1 LEQDQNLQ
9 RITILGTTH
18 VDKSSVE
25 RVRVTISDVRPSVVA
40 VELDEERLI
49 ALRDPDR
56 DKLDSPIRSG
66 LLPWL
71 LALLERSVGSLTEVF
86 PGSEMLEAVDEAER
100 VGAKTIMIDR
110 PIQSILKEIGEVPL
124 LEKLRIG
131 LDVVAALF
139 AISTGRTTTHV
150 TKSDFDELIAD
161 FEAKYP
167 TLFRILV
174 KERDQYMADRL
185 QEIMESTTGPVIAVV
200 GLGHVKGIKQHLALG
215 RQAPSKADFGLRYE
229 WTLRSFR

>member
-1 LEQDQNLQ
+1 M
-9 RITILGTTH
+9 
-18 VDKSSVE
+18 
-25 RVRVTISDVRPSVVA
+25 
-40 VELDEERLI
+40 
-49 ALRDPDR
+49 
-56 DKLDSPIRSG
+56 
-66 LLPWL
+66 
-71 LALLERSVGSLTEVF
+71 ALLERSVGSLTEVF
-86 PGSEMLEAVDEAER
+86 PGSEMLEAVDEADR

-139 AISTGRTTTHV
+139 AISTRLTSTHL
-150 TKSDFDELIAD
+150 TKSGFDELIAD

-185 QEIMESTTGPVIAVV
+185 QEIIESTTGPVIAVV
-200 GLGHVKGIKQHLALG
+200 GLGHVKGIKQHLAIG
-215 RQAPSKADFGLRYE
+215 RQAPSKADFGLKYE